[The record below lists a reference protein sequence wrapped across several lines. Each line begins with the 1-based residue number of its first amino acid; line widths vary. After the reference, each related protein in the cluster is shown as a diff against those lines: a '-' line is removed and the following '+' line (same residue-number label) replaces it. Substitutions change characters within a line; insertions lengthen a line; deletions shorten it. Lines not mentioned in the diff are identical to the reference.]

1 MPSGS
6 QTHDGVVRTTWSRP
20 GTTNLRRSKSARW
33 RPEPSERASVD
44 WFLRIAPSGDSVDLL
59 EADDYDEMISGS

>member
-1 MPSGS
+1 
-6 QTHDGVVRTTWSRP
+6 
-20 GTTNLRRSKSARW
+20 
-33 RPEPSERASVD
+33 VD